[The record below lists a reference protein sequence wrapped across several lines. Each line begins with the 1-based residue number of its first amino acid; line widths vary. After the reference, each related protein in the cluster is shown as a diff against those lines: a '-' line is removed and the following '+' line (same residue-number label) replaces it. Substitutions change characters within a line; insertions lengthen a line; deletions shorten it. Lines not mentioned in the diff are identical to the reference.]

1 MSTPRYATLAET
13 LAKSIAE
20 GALPIGTQ
28 LPRETE
34 LARVHHVSRATV
46 RSAMLVLEQQ
56 GLVSRTR
63 KRGTIVEAAAP
74 APRYRN
80 TIESVH
86 DLVQYAHHT
95 RRLVKDIR
103 EVACPANISRR
114 TGWTTGRPIV
124 AATLVRETAPPQRRP
139 IAWTRAFIDTT
150 LTDEL
155 AAAIVTEHGLLSD
168 LVSPLIGRFTDSVDQ
183 VITAGC
189 MDLEVAHVLRGD
201 PGQPALL
208 IERLYRDATR
218 SPFLYTHS
226 AHAHDQF
233 EYRSS
238 LRLRSDDNAG

>member
-1 MSTPRYATLAET
+1 MATPRYAALAET

-34 LARVHHVSRATV
+34 LARAHQVSRATV

-63 KRGTIVEAAAP
+63 KRGTIVEAAAS
-74 APRYRN
+74 APSYRN
-80 TIESVH
+80 TINSLN
-86 DLVQYAHHT
+86 DLVQYAEST

-103 EVACPANISRR
+103 EVPCAAEVSRR
-114 TGWTTGRPIV
+114 TGWTADRPIV
-124 AATLVRETAPPQRRP
+124 AITMVRETGLPQRRP
-139 IAWTRAFIDTT
+139 IAWTQAFIDTT

-155 AAAIVTEHGLLSD
+155 AATITTEQGLLSD
-168 LVSPLIGRFTDSVDQ
+168 LVSPRIGRFTHSVDQ
-183 VITAGC
+183 VITADR
-189 MDLEVAHVLRGD
+189 MNAEVAHALRGD

-208 IERLYRDATR
+208 IERLYRDAAR

-226 AHAHDQF
+226 SHAHDQF

-238 LRLRSDDNAG
+238 LQLSGGDKDD